1 MAAMVSALGT
11 SGSNGRAFSR
21 AMRTNRS
28 RKASDTVKPMAART
42 AAASSLIA
50 SSIRARTT
58 VFAIRSLLTSLEI
71 LSYIVAQP
79 ISLSSMHGIVCH
91 QWWFLTRAVRGQR
104 VSLFTSDAVGNEPW
118 RCEQALS
125 GRWPS
130 LHKHHRLR
138 WRCAPAG
145 TAPQGCGIRSTPSHT
160 PLITENNNQGMLASR
175 LVLPPYGWVL
185 WRALPLLAVSM
196 VAPPY
201 HFLGAALRAALGCLP
216 GRRRPAPKRGA
227 ARPAPVLLRAVLPP
241 CKASQETAGR
251 RSGVKASALRCA
263 PTGGAWARAG
273 VAARTMRSLLASS
286 PRRWTRPH

>member
-1 MAAMVSALGT
+1 MASMVSALGT

-21 AMRTNRS
+21 AMRTNRR

-71 LSYIVAQP
+71 LSYIVAQLV
-79 ISLSSMHGIVCH
+79 SLSSMHGILCH
-91 QWWFLTRAVRGQR
+91 QWWFLTREVRGQR

-138 WRCAPAG
+138 WRCAHAD
-145 TAPQGCGIRSTPSHT
+145 TTHHGCGIRSTLSHP
-160 PLITENNNQGMLASR
+160 PLSAPNNAEGM
-175 LVLPPYGWVL
+175 
-185 WRALPLLAVSM
+185 
-196 VAPPY
+196 
-201 HFLGAALRAALGCLP
+201 
-216 GRRRPAPKRGA
+216 PA
-227 ARPAPVLLRAVLPP
+227 
-241 CKASQETAGR
+241 
-251 RSGVKASALRCA
+251 
-263 PTGGAWARAG
+263 
-273 VAARTMRSLLASS
+273 
-286 PRRWTRPH
+286 